1 MMTEAHPEAEASIRE
16 AALAAIEKAGLT
28 SDNWPTDDGTGD
40 LPEAQPDDPE
50 VVAPEAEP
58 EDPETPAAPVA
69 PASDDEVPTEYFG
82 VDLSG
87 LPAEARQTIIDAYK
101 AQDRYIQ
108 SLQQDKGKDPST
120 AQAPPPVA
128 APEPE
133 AAEPSDDDI
142 MAALGVSPDDE
153 MYEVKKELMLPM
165 AKQTLQMQA
174 AMEEMVEAQQVQK
187 FEAHWNSTL
196 DQLEQDHGKLPVS
209 REELLSIAVANNI
222 FDPADAYARV
232 YLSGRAN
239 MNAEVEKF
247 KAQAKAAAEEK
258 KQRPPSTVPP
268 RSEEVVPAT
277 KPELLDPKAAMRQAA
292 KDLGMDLGKTLDS
305 MSS

>member
-1 MMTEAHPEAEASIRE
+1 MTEAHPDAEASIRE

-28 SDNWPTDDGTGD
+28 DSNWPTDDGTGND
-40 LPEAQPDDPE
+40 PEAQPDPE
-50 VVAPEAEP
+50 AVAPETEP
-58 EDPETPAAPVA
+58 EAPETPAAPVA

-108 SLQQDKGKDPST
+108 SLQQNKGTEP
-120 AQAPPPVA
+120 AQAPQPVA

>member
-1 MMTEAHPEAEASIRE
+1 MTEAHPDAEASIRE

-28 SDNWPTDDGTGD
+28 DSNWPTDDGTGND
-40 LPEAQPDDPE
+40 PEAQPDPE
-50 VVAPEAEP
+50 AVAPETEP
-58 EDPETPAAPVA
+58 EAPETPAAPVA

-108 SLQQDKGKDPST
+108 SLQQNKGTEP
-120 AQAPPPVA
+120 AQAPQPVA

-187 FEAHWNSTL
+187 FEAHWNATL

-232 YLSGRAN
+232 YLSGRSS

-247 KAQAKAAAEEK
+247 KAQALAAAEEK

-268 RSEEVVPAT
+268 RSEEVIPAV
-277 KPELLDPKAAMRQAA
+277 KPDLLDPKASMREAA
-292 KDLGMDLGKTLDS
+292 KKLGIDLGKTLDS